1 MKFTP
6 INLLPKLIITIDGPA
21 GAGKTTVSKK
31 LAEVLDYQYID
42 TGALYRAVALAAQK
56 KGSASLASLAS
67 NDDQALAKLCRNLQ
81 LEFKSSLK
89 GLVLFCDGIDITD
102 KIRTPE
108 ISMLASTISARPAVR
123 KALFGLQRKM
133 GKKKQAVFEGRDMGT
148 VIFPDA
154 DLKFFLEASSGVRA
168 LRRFKELGDTC
179 SQTLKEV
186 EEDILQRDNQDS
198 TRGAA
203 PLKPAKDAI
212 KIDSTD
218 LSADQVVEKMLFFI
232 KKAIINEN

>member
-56 KGSASLASLAS
+56 KGPASLGS
-67 NDDQALAKLCRNLQ
+67 NDDQVLAELCRNLQ
-81 LEFKSSLK
+81 LEFKSGPK

-108 ISMLASTISARPAVR
+108 ISMLASTISARPVVR
-123 KALFGLQRKM
+123 KALLGLQRKM
-133 GKKKQAVFEGRDMGT
+133 GEKKQAVFEGRDMGT

-154 DLKFFLEASSGVRA
+154 DLKFFLEASCAVRA

-179 SQTLKEV
+179 TQTLKEV

-212 KIDSTD
+212 KIDSTV
-218 LSADQVVEKMLFFI
+218 LSADQVVEKMLFSI